1 MAIENQEVAIES
13 LQTLIVKP
21 GVKLPRSN
29 DNWSEANN
37 YFKSIFSTLE
47 VTADS
52 VNEAIQFMNNTIYDF
67 FKDNYGTI
75 DSVNQANG
83 PFHKHNHL
91 TIKVLSTWL
100 SRRDIGWGGV

>member
-1 MAIENQEVAIES
+1 MDPDHPKMRPSLTERYYHSLHIQHPIES
-13 LQTLIVKP
+13 LQTLKVKP

-37 YFKSIFSTLE
+37 FFKLIFSTLE

-67 FKDNYGTI
+67 FKDNYGII

-83 PFHKHNHL
+83 PFHK
-91 TIKVLSTWL
+91 
-100 SRRDIGWGGV
+100 